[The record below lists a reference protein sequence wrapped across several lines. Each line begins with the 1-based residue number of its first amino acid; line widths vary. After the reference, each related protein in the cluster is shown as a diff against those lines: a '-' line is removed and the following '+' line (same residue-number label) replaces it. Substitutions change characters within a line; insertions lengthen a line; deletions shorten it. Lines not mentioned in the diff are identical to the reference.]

1 MQKLFSLF
9 VSVTTRVFLLFLLVL
24 PIQDWEIWVQTNV
37 KLGIVIIINSNLV
50 NAEQYFFLVT
60 GLLSKL
66 VKNKR
71 H

>member
-66 VKNKR
+66 VT